1 MTGILA
7 AEYPIPEIPGTEG
20 ADPSPLAALRPT
32 APRDGEPSAT
42 WLELGEYC
50 HVRHWLVLRRP
61 LFCRSDGTMETQAI
75 RSLGVADGAMA
86 VVVAIAFVLLVS
98 LLEEPTRQ
106 RFMAIFVAG
115 AGAAYLNGGLGI
127 WEFLFTGVAT
137 YVAYR
142 GLESYRFIGAAWV
155 LHTMWDVAHHFYG
168 NPIVF
173 FAPTSSAQCAIT
185 DALIAVWFFRGAPSA
200 YAMPRHRGGA
210 AGRGAC
216 FSGERGS
223 RRARR

>member
-1 MTGILA
+1 M
-7 AEYPIPEIPGTEG
+7 G
-20 ADPSPLAALRPT
+20 AD
-32 APRDGEPSAT
+32 
-42 WLELGEYC
+42 
-50 HVRHWLVLRRP
+50 
-61 LFCRSDGTMETQAI
+61 AI
-75 RSLGVADGAMA
+75 RALSVADGAAA
-86 VVVAIAFVLLVS
+86 VAVAIVFIFLVS

-115 AGAAYLNGGLGI
+115 AGAAYLNGGLGL

-155 LHTMWDVAHHFYG
+155 LHTMWDVVHHFYG

-200 YAMPRHRGGA
+200 YEMLRHRRDA
-210 AGRGAC
+210 A
-216 FSGERGS
+216 
-223 RRARR
+223 ARVA